1 MPGHDG
7 VRYTADADRSCHRA
21 VHHYH
26 ADGHHGIG
34 ALRSVCF
41 AGRRRVPGAGAD
53 AGAGEKSSFD
63 VMLTNAGGNK
73 IQVIKAVREITGLSL
88 TEAKALV
95 DGAPKSVK
103 GGVAKADAEEMK
115 KKLEEAGATVE
126 LK

>member
-1 MPGHDG
+1 MADLNEVVKTLSDLKITEVAELVKMLEKEWG
-7 VRYTADADRSCHRA
+7 VSAAA
-21 VHHYH
+21 PVM
-26 ADGHHGIG
+26 
-34 ALRSVCF
+34 V
-41 AGRRRVPGAGAD
+41 AGGNAGAGAD

>member
-1 MPGHDG
+1 MADLNEVVKTLSDLKITEVAELVKMLEKEWG
-7 VRYTADADRSCHRA
+7 VSAAA
-21 VHHYH
+21 PVM
-26 ADGHHGIG
+26 
-34 ALRSVCF
+34 V
-41 AGRRRVPGAGAD
+41 AGGNAGAGAD

-95 DGAPKSVK
+95 DGALKSVK

>member
-1 MPGHDG
+1 MADLNEVVKTLSDLKITEVAELVKMLEKEWG
-7 VRYTADADRSCHRA
+7 VSSAAP
-21 VHHYH
+21 VM
-26 ADGHHGIG
+26 
-34 ALRSVCF
+34 V
-41 AGRRRVPGAGAD
+41 AGGNAGAGAD